1 MKRRKYFIN
10 PSVQLKYIVMSIAP
24 ALVIS
29 IFCVHFLI
37 NAGQEQLKSQKRRIS
52 VTFAALQKDTNR
64 LGTKET
70 PDQRIDD
77 IKKLIRYLTVIQN
90 DLEARDQ
97 EIINNWKMTQN
108 SIILVLLIAL
118 FGVGAAALI
127 LSHRIVG
134 PIFRIK
140 RYIDML
146 ADGQDIPAVKIR
158 KNDEFQDVAESLER
172 LRKRIVEI
180 KKK

>member
-10 PSVQLKYIVMSIAP
+10 PSVQLKYIVMSVAP

-29 IFCVHFLI
+29 IFCIHFLI
-37 NAGQEQLKSQKRRIS
+37 NAGEEQLKSHKERIS
-52 VTFAALQKDTNR
+52 VTFDALQKDGNQ
-64 LGTKET
+64 LETKET

-97 EIINNWKMTQN
+97 EIVNNWKLTKN
-108 SIILVLLIAL
+108 SIILVILIAL
-118 FGVGAAALI
+118 FGVGVAALI
-127 LSHRIVG
+127 FSHRIVG

-158 KNDEFQDVAESLER
+158 KNDEFQDVAQSLER
-172 LRKRIVEI
+172 LRKRIADT
-180 KKK
+180 KK